1 MGDLWFYESIMV
13 FRINPIGSTTFYK
26 RSFVQ
31 QAAERSTWNIA
42 LGSIKSLACGFVSPF
57 PQASFLAHGLL
68 RMGGLV

>member
-31 QAAERSTWNIA
+31 QAAERSTWNIWLKLICLWD
-42 LGSIKSLACGFVSPF
+42 LGYSPDKE
-57 PQASFLAHGLL
+57 
-68 RMGGLV
+68 